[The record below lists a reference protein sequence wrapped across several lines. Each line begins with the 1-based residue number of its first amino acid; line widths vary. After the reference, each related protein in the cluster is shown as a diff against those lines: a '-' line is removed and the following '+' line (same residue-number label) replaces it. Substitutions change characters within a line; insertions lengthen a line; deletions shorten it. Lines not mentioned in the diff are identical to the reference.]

1 MKALVIYKGGTVK
14 VEDIAE
20 PQVKPGYVKIR
31 VAACGI
37 CGSDIP
43 RVLDNKAHYYPI
55 VLGHE
60 FSGIVA
66 ETGAGVTSVEPGDHV
81 AGVPLIPCG
90 HCEDC
95 VRSNYSLCR
104 NYTFI
109 GSRLQGAMAEYVLAP
124 QQNVVKLSDV
134 IDLQDAALIE
144 PLTVALHAL
153 KQNNHKAGKKVAV
166 LGMGTIGCLT
176 AQTAKHTGAQTV
188 TAVVRNRKYDTLIRK
203 MGMDSIVDT
212 SEENW
217 MERVMQITG
226 DRGFDFVY
234 ETAGSVQTMQQ
245 AFLIAGNKANIC
257 FVGTPKKELV
267 FSVQQWELMNRKE
280 FYLTGSWMSYSGKF
294 PGTEWEDAVK
304 FLEKGYVKI
313 YPELIHRKVKLED
326 SANIFDDYK
335 NGGTIAGRNLLVMS
349 LPVL

>member
-1 MKALVIYKGGTVK
+1 MKALVIYKDGIVK
-14 VEDIAE
+14 VEDMAE
-20 PQVKPGYVKIR
+20 PQVRPGYVKIK

-66 ETGAGVTSVEPGDHV
+66 ETGEGVENVKPGDHV

-90 HCEDC
+90 QCEDC
-95 VRSNYSLCR
+95 GNGNYSLCK

-109 GSRLQGAMAEYVLAP
+109 GSRLQGAMAEYVTVP
-124 QQNVVKLSDV
+124 GQNVVKLKDSL
-134 IDLQDAALIE
+134 DLEDAALIE

-153 KQNNHKAGKKVAV
+153 KQNSHSAGKKVAV

-176 AQTAKHTGAQTV
+176 AQAIKHIGAENI
-188 TAVVRNRKYDTLIRK
+188 TAVVRNHNYDTLIHA
-203 MGMDSIVDT
+203 MGLDSIVNT

-217 MERVMQITG
+217 MDTAQKLTG
-226 DRGFDFVY
+226 NRGFDFVY

-245 AFLIAGNKANIC
+245 AFRLAGNKARIC
-257 FVGTPKKELV
+257 FVGTPKKELT
-267 FSVQQWELMNRKE
+267 FTVQQWEMMNRKE
-280 FYLTGSWMSYSGKF
+280 FYLTGSWMSYSAPF
-294 PGTEWEDAVK
+294 PGTEWEDAVEY
-304 FLEKGYVKI
+304 LEKGYVKI
-313 YPELIHRKVKLED
+313 YPGIVHRKVRLAEAAD
-326 SANIFDDYK
+326 IFDDYK
-335 NGGTIAGRNLLVMS
+335 NGRSVAGRDVIVMT
-349 LPVL
+349 